1 MIGKELEIIE
11 NSPSERINVFVLTD
25 YSKLEKITLA
35 GTEAK
40 MSQRTSGKM
49 RWVSRW
55 DDPQRKRG
63 RAR

>member
-49 RWVSRW
+49 RWVSR
-55 DDPQRKRG
+55 
-63 RAR
+63 